1 MGELIEAHFGLGLSS
16 RAEAE
21 RRGCSVTTIDR
32 ERQGLDLP
40 YRRVNGVN
48 GHVYAARQLSA
59 EQRRIKLLLGLG
71 LTVTQIVETLDVSR
85 GTVSRVAVKTKHRRK
100 ASRANRQA
108 RKGRGRDTG

>member
-40 YRRVNGVN
+40 YRRRVKGVN
-48 GHVYAARQLSA
+48 GHGPAPA
-59 EQRRIKLLLGLG
+59 E
-71 LTVTQIVETLDVSR
+71 
-85 GTVSRVAVKTKHRRK
+85 A
-100 ASRANRQA
+100 
-108 RKGRGRDTG
+108 